1 MKTTHRIKHTL
12 LTAAALI
19 ALAGPAMAGPG
30 AAGHGHD
37 ASQYSAGSPGDP
49 KKPSRMVLVTM
60 KETDDGKMIYI
71 PSKFVIKKGEQVR
84 FIITNAGA
92 IPHEFVLASTEE
104 NLKHAE
110 EMKKFPEMEHD
121 DPNNKTIQPKQ
132 KAEIL
137 WRFDKGGTFE
147 ISCLI
152 PGHREAGMLA
162 GVDVK

>member
-1 MKTTHRIKHTL
+1 MKQVNRMKHTL
-12 LTAAALI
+12 LAAAALV
-19 ALAGPAMAGPG
+19 ALSGPAFADP
-30 AAGHGHD
+30 GHD
-37 ASQYSAGSPGDP
+37 HGGGKAQYSAGSPGDP
-49 KKPSRMVLVTM
+49 KKPARIQLVTM
-60 KETDDGKMIYI
+60 RETDDGRMVYI
-71 PSKFVIKKGEQVR
+71 PEKFVIKKGEQVR
-84 FIITNAGA
+84 FIVTNAGA

-121 DPNNKTIQPKQ
+121 DPNNKTIQPGK

>member
-1 MKTTHRIKHTL
+1 MKHSHRIKHTL
-12 LTAAALI
+12 LAAAALI
-19 ALAGPAMAGPG
+19 ALGGPAMADPG
-30 AAGHGHD
+30 HAHGGD
-37 ASQYSAGSPGDP
+37 KAQYSAGSPGDP
-49 KKPSRMVLVTM
+49 KKPARIQLVTM
-60 KETDDGKMIYI
+60 RETDDGRMVYI

-84 FIITNAGA
+84 FVVTNAGA

-110 EMKKFPEMEHD
+110 EMKKNPEMEHD

-137 WRFDKGGTFE
+137 WKFDKGGTFE

-152 PGHREAGMLA
+152 PGHREAGMIA